1 MSYLAESFNFIVH
14 IDDYLKIFTE
24 QYGFL
29 SYLILFFI
37 IFCETGLVFFPFL
50 PGDSLLFASGA
61 LAATGNLN
69 FFFLL
74 LLFISGAILGDAVN
88 YNIGKSFGVV
98 FIKKNLVKKKYLEK
112 SYEFWEKHG
121 GKAVIYA
128 RFVPV
133 MRTLAPFVAG
143 MNRMKG
149 RDFFRYN
156 IWSGILWVIF
166 FLMAGYFF
174 GNVDFIKQ
182 NFSVV
187 ILGIVFIS
195 VVPHFFIFLTKL
207 IRKN

>member
-1 MSYLAESFNFIVH
+1 
-14 IDDYLKIFTE
+14 
-24 QYGFL
+24 
-29 SYLILFFI
+29 
-37 IFCETGLVFFPFL
+37 
-50 PGDSLLFASGA
+50 
-61 LAATGNLN
+61 
-69 FFFLL
+69 
-74 LLFISGAILGDAVN
+74 
-88 YNIGKSFGVV
+88 
-98 FIKKNLVKKKYLEK
+98 
-112 SYEFWEKHG
+112 
-121 GKAVIYA
+121 
-128 RFVPV
+128 